1 MLPPCEARGQDVV
14 LNIFRT
20 GWATQD
26 AAELYGARARAGHSI
41 FSTRKSN
48 SSVNLFSVELG
59 ILY

>member
-26 AAELYGARARAGHSI
+26 AAEL
-41 FSTRKSN
+41 FSLTSQIGTETPN
-48 SSVNLFSVELG
+48 SSK
-59 ILY
+59 